1 MPRLTTLLRGALG
14 AAVALASAAS
24 AHHTAVAETEPEHTI
39 RFAYY
44 GGTDLQRDYE
54 HATAFAF
61 KSVVETKSAG
71 KIEVKLYPGGVL
83 GTAEEVVE
91 SMIENRIQMG
101 LPTEGVLTRWMPKLS
116 SFAIPYLYN
125 DINVAR
131 EMFQGEFGE
140 KYRQMILDEVGV
152 RILDIGEVGGLL
164 AFTTN
169 KRPVPNPE
177 DIAGLKIRTLAHD
190 GYIAFLKELGAS
202 PTPMPFAEVYTS
214 MQTGVIDGHFNPIS
228 AVVSFK
234 IYEVQEHL
242 TLTEHLYGPMYI
254 AVSEEFFQELDSNE
268 QRILYEAAKQARNV
282 NYGVTTLTEASG
294 LSLLADKGMNIVP
307 LTLEQKAEYRGK
319 TEQALKDVYAEKFG
333 SEWVEE
339 ILAAA
344 EAAEQ
349 RVYD

>member
-1 MPRLTTLLRGALG
+1 MLSQTKEVFGVLG
-14 AAVALASAAS
+14 AVFTLACSALPFHAALAD
-24 AHHTAVAETEPEHTI
+24 TKPEHTI

-44 GGTDLQRDYE
+44 GGTNLQTDYE

-61 KSVVETKSAG
+61 KSVVETKSGG

-116 SFAIPYLYN
+116 SFAIPYLYD

-140 KYRQMILDEVGV
+140 KYRKMILDEVGV
-152 RILDIGEVGGLL
+152 RILDVGEVGGLL

-169 KRPVPNPE
+169 KRPIPDPK

-234 IYEVQEHL
+234 IYEVQDYL

-254 AVSEEFFQELDSNE
+254 AVSEKFFQELDSNE
-268 QRILYEAAKQARNV
+268 QRVLYEAAKQARSV
-282 NYGVTTLTEASG
+282 NYGITTLTEASG
-294 LSLLADKGMNIVP
+294 LSFLAEKGMTIVP
-307 LTLEQKAEYRGK
+307 LTVDQKAAYRGK
-319 TEQALKDVYAEKFG
+319 TEQALKEVYSKKFG

-344 EAAEQ
+344 DAAKR
-349 RVYD
+349 RVYE